1 MITSIDLVGLKYDVD
16 DATRKYVLNKIGHL
30 DKYLPAHARKSV
42 TAEVRLSE
50 VNRDHGNKNEAE
62 VILNL
67 PDKNI
72 TAKDSTTNMMA
83 AIDIVEAKLAA
94 QLRRYKQ
101 DHIAHIGKRGIM
113 ARFKR
118 SFAREL

>member
-62 VILNL
+62 VIINL
-67 PDKNI
+67 PSKNI

-83 AIDIVEAKLAA
+83 AIDIVEAKLVA